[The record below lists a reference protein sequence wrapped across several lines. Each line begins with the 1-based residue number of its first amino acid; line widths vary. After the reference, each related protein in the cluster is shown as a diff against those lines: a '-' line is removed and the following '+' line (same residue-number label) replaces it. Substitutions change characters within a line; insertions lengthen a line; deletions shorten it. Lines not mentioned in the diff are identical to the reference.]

1 MSQILVNNSL
11 KNQRNII
18 ALIAMILLISNI
30 LLSYKIFYHQDNTV
44 IIPYLKPDDA
54 IYYNPNIASKK
65 YFMEL

>member
-1 MSQILVNNSL
+1 MSQIIVNNSL

-44 IIPYLKPDDA
+44 IIPSLKPDDA
-54 IYYNPNIASKK
+54 IYYLSLIHI
-65 YFMEL
+65 